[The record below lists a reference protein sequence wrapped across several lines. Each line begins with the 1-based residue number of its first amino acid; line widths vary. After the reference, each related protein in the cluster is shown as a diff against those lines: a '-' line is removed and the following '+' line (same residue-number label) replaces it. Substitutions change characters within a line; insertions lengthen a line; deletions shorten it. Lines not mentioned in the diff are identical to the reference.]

1 MMKSKILLRIAAVM
15 AFLSISLAGRALP
28 DSRVTLQLDS
38 AHLLMGKAT
47 TLHLNLVGTRDEN
60 AQLIVPQDTFNAKVE
75 VMKMLKADTIDHGN
89 GRWEINQD
97 ILLQSFD
104 SGDYR
109 LAPVYYVSGGD
120 TIASNRLVLRV
131 FPVAKDSLVLNDFAD
146 ISDVD
151 RKWADYLPD
160 FIVDYWG
167 AILIALI
174 LIGGGIYGYIYWQ
187 RRRKEPE
194 AVEEKKPLLS
204 PYDQAMVDLSALRAR
219 NLCEKG
225 QEKEYYSELTD
236 ILRNYL
242 ERRFGINAMEM
253 TSTQILKA
261 LRDNPDTRLSKKY
274 MDQVLEIADFVKF
287 AKVRPLPVDNVRT
300 YDNAIN
306 FVENTKP
313 APEPEK
319 TDAPAENEV
328 TDNSPERK
336 EK

>member
-1 MMKSKILLRIAAVM
+1 M

-47 TLHLNLVGTRDEN
+47 TLHLNLVGPRDEN

-131 FPVAKDSLVLNDFAD
+131 YPVAKDSLVLNDFAD

-242 ERRFGINAMEM
+242 MRRFGINAMEM

-319 TDAPAENEV
+319 TDSPAENEV

>member
-1 MMKSKILLRIAAVM
+1 MMKTKILLRIAAVM
-15 AFLSISLAGRALP
+15 ALLSMSLTSMARP

-47 TLHLNLVGTRDEN
+47 TLHLNLTGPRDEN
-60 AQLIVPQDTFNAKVE
+60 AMLVVPQDTFNAKVE
-75 VMKMLKADTIDHGN
+75 VMKLLKADTIDHGN

-97 ILLQSFD
+97 IVLQSFD

-109 LAPVYYVSGGD
+109 LAPVYYITGGD
-120 TIASNRLVLRV
+120 TISSNRLVLRV
-131 FPVAKDSLVLNDFAD
+131 YPVAKDSLTLNDFAD

-167 AILIALI
+167 AILIALL
-174 LIGGGIYGYIYWQ
+174 LIGGGIYGYILYM
-187 RRRKEPE
+187 RRKKNPE
-194 AVEEKKPLLS
+194 AEEKKQPLLS
-204 PYDQAMVDLSALRAR
+204 PYDQAMTDLSALRAR
-219 NLCEKG
+219 NLCERG
-225 QEKEYYSELTD
+225 QEKEYYSVLTD

-242 ERRFGINAMEM
+242 MRRFGINAMEM

-261 LRDNPDTRLSKKY
+261 LRDNPDTRISKKY

-300 YDNAIN
+300 YDNAVS

-313 APEPEK
+313 APEPG
-319 TDAPAENEV
+319 PADNAETVENK
-328 TDNSPERK
+328 N
-336 EK
+336 